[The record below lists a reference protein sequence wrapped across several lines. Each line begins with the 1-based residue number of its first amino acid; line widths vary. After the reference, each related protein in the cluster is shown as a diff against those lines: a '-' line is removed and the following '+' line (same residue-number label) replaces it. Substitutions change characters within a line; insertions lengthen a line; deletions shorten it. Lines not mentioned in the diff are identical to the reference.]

1 MWEKTSKEERER
13 QERLMKEKVMGIK
26 FTELE

>member
-1 MWEKTSKEERER
+1 MWEKSSKEERER